1 MFFLQMS
8 GFPGAGKSTLAREVA
23 KRKIVVIV
31 DHDVTKSSLMKSF
44 QNEHHPQLNLGKVA
58 YDLDFALVEHHL
70 SLGQNVILD
79 SPCLYEEII
88 AKGTAL
94 AKKYQ
99 ADYKYIECNLN
110 DFKLTNSRLNERQ
123 AMVSQIKEVREETN
137 YLHTLNHTKYPED
150 CQSITV
156 DTKQPIDCYMDVVM
170 AYLEENY

>member
-8 GFPGAGKSTLAREVA
+8 GFPGAGKSTLAREIA

-44 QNEHHPQLNLGKVA
+44 QNELHPQLNLGKVA

-79 SPCLYEEII
+79 SPCLYEGII
-88 AKGTAL
+88 TKGTAL

-99 ADYKYIECNLN
+99 ADYKYIDCNLN

-123 AMVSQIKEVREETN
+123 AMVSQIKEVRVETN
-137 YLHTLNHTKYPED
+137 YLHTLKHTKYPED
-150 CQSITV
+150 YRSITV
-156 DTKQPIDCYMDVVM
+156 DTKQPIDAYMDAVM
-170 AYLEENY
+170 AYLEADY